1 MVALKH
7 ASLIKKYFAEDAQI
21 YICNIDI
28 RAFGKGYEEYYEKVK
43 TMGVKFIKGL
53 PGEILEE
60 KETKDL
66 IVHVEDMATS
76 TLLEIPVDLV
86 VLSTATEPTQ
96 SSDLLKKLGVARDE
110 SGFVKEFHPK
120 IRPADT
126 TVKNIFVCGAAQ
138 GPKDITDTIAQS
150 GLAAM
155 AAASYLG
162 EGYILLNPQI
172 AEVNPDLCRAC
183 GRCEEECEFQAIRV
197 DKELLSAVVEEV
209 MCEGCGKCTVVC
221 PTGAVSVKSFKEKQL
236 MAAID
241 GLFEDLPER
250 AEEEMAKAP

>member
-1 MVALKH
+1 LT
-7 ASLIKKYFAEDAQI
+7 EDAQI

-43 TMGVKFIKGL
+43 KMGVKFIKGL
-53 PGEILEE
+53 PGEVLEE
-60 KETKDL
+60 KGTKDL

-86 VLSTATEPTQ
+86 VLSTATEPAQTG
-96 SSDLLKKLGVARDE
+96 DLLKKLGVARDE

-126 TVKNIFVCGAAQ
+126 SVKNIFVCGTAQ
-138 GPKDITDTIAQS
+138 APKDITDTIAQS

-172 AEVNPDLCRAC
+172 AEVNPDICRAC
-183 GRCEEECEFQAIRV
+183 GRCEKECEFHAIGI
-197 DKELLSAVVEEV
+197 DQELLSAVVEEI

-236 MAAID
+236 LAAID
-241 GLFEDLPER
+241 GLFEDLPDR
-250 AEEEMAKAP
+250 AEDELARRS